1 MAEEIRCHEQ
11 CVHVSLAVVPECGED
26 SFDFHLDAGGGFL
39 CVADGCGG
47 LGAKRYEHAQEHTGA
62 YLAARLATKCVCD
75 WAKKCAI
82 PETPQEGRNLAV
94 ALEELLA
101 AEMKGFEMAHASQR
115 GARIVGS
122 MQRALPTTL
131 CVALVERLPQKA
143 VDLLFLWAGDSRG
156 YLLGAGGLRQLTAD
170 HTTAAADALDGLYCD
185 ASLQNMINADEP
197 FALSARRL
205 RTESPCLVITATDGA
220 FAYLP
225 TPMEF
230 EWLLLSTLMASE
242 TAEKWQNKLA
252 CKLNKVASD
261 DCTVLI
267 AMVGYESFEEL
278 KESFAERHNELQRE
292 YITPVRRRR
301 MNLDYA
307 RVKWEAYRKDYDWTE
322 GTAHDKLDWRI

>member
-1 MAEEIRCHEQ
+1 MAEKIQCHEQ
-11 CVHVSLAVVPECGED
+11 CVHICLAVVPERGED
-26 SFDFHLDAGGGFL
+26 SFDFHVDNRGGFL

-62 YLAARLATKCVCD
+62 YLAARLATKCVRD
-75 WAKKCAI
+75 WAKMSAI
-82 PETPQEGRNLAV
+82 PETPEEGRNLAG
-94 ALEELLA
+94 ALEKLLA
-101 AEMKGFEMAHASQR
+101 AEMKGFETAHASRR

-131 CVALVERLPQKA
+131 CAALFERLPQKA
-143 VDLLFLWAGDSRG
+143 ADVLFLWAGDSRG
-156 YLLGAGGLRQLTAD
+156 YLLNAGGLRQLTAD
-170 HTTAAADALDGLYCD
+170 HTTAAADALEGLYRD

-197 FALSARRL
+197 FALSVRRL
-205 RTESPCLVITATDGA
+205 RAEGPCLVMTATDGA

-230 EWLLLSTLMASE
+230 EWLLLSTLLASE
-242 TAEKWQNKLA
+242 TAEKWRNKLA
-252 CKLNKVASD
+252 GKLKKLTSD

-267 AMVGYESFEEL
+267 AMVGYEGFDEL
-278 KESFAERHNELQRE
+278 KESFAERYSELQRE